1 MNNIETVRN
10 FVIEE
15 FLPGTNPAELGVED
29 DLLNSGVLD
38 SLGLL
43 KMIAWIESTFDVP
56 IGDTDL
62 DPDNFSSLAAI
73 DGFITSARQGAPTV

>member
-1 MNNIETVRN
+1 MNTIITVRN
-10 FVIEE
+10 FIVEE
-15 FLPGTNPAELGVED
+15 FLPGTAPEELGEHD

-43 KMIAWIESTFDVP
+43 KMIVWIETTFDVP

-73 DGFITSARQGAPTV
+73 DGFITSSRQAAATA